1 MKPTSNILRIGAI
14 AAAAAAVPTLFF
26 TMGDMINALPFASK
40 DQHRELRSEV
50 VVVSEDLIEVASKAQ
65 TNRILILN
73 DRLQR
78 ALAEKRGYEQ
88 NKKPIPQSLEEWI
101 RDLCQ
106 KLKEE
111 GSGCR

>member
-1 MKPTSNILRIGAI
+1 MTDLIKIGAVATAVVAI
-14 AAAAAAVPTLFF
+14 GAAVILAKDVIGVP
-26 TMGDMINALPFASK
+26 PFVSK
-40 DQHRELRSEV
+40 SEV
-50 VVVSEDLIEVASKAQ
+50 AEVNEELIEVASKAQ

-88 NKKPIPQSLEEWI
+88 SGKRIPQSLEEWI

-111 GSGCR
+111 GAGCR